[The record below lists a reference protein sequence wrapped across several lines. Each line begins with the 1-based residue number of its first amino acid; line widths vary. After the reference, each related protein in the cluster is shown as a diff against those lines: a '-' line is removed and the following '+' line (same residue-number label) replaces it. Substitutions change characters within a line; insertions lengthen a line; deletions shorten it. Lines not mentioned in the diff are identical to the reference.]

1 MTIPSLPPGSLAP
14 LRAPW
19 GWLRRLVLA
28 VGLLSLATDRLS
40 AGEAPVGNAAVVPI
54 AIDGQALP
62 PRTVAAGPTLP
73 PVVPWVRTDLLVAH
87 LPPADWRQ
95 IDAFAREGYQVIA
108 VNTLSQ
114 WDRVGP
120 GAGDYD
126 PAVVQ
131 AADAY
136 LRRFVDRV
144 HEAGAKAVFYFG
156 PVQPPLQSEVFR
168 ARHPDWLRVNEDGS
182 KAKDYVNFRHPDF
195 VRWLTDQLAWLARE
209 YQADG
214 FWFDGYSPVS
224 LHTYDAD
231 TRAAFRKHSGGHDL
245 PSRGKFD
252 PRDPVVRTYLR
263 WHEEYFVGLAA
274 RLREAV
280 RAAHPG
286 TVIYGNYSASRTW
299 YLPDWPLG
307 EYPAGYATA
316 IDLPSVELYWD
327 HPGDALFQQFT
338 YAFTQGVTADRGA
351 RVWVQPQAHGISG
364 TPPDVEIL
372 LRGLE
377 GAPWGVHAE
386 FVEPTGREQHM
397 RDYAREVK
405 ARAAWWRESEP
416 VPFIGLVA
424 SEQTRTYFGRDTA
437 LRYLPHLLGAFRAL
451 FEAHLP
457 VRVLTEYDLEAA
469 DLRGVRVLVLPET
482 RVLSDRAG
490 EVVRRFVAAGGGLLA
505 TGSPGLYDEAFQ
517 ARTNFVIADL
527 LHAEFAGEHEVWT
540 REAQLSLSL
549 ATAHPIVSDPAVRE
563 QEETAWRDPNGAP
576 PPHGPI
582 DLVAG
587 ATRVQ
592 PRDGATVLVQWR
604 TNDGGNVAFPALQI
618 AAHGRGRVV
627 YAPAGLDQAM
637 YLYPNRAARA
647 LLVNS
652 VRWLA
657 GDVPAPVEV
666 DAPLL
671 LAVTCRR
678 QPAAGRT
685 IVHLLNDQSS
695 YGRHS
700 LYQKLRL
707 PDGSVSG
714 PWSVR
719 EEVIP
724 IHDVRVRCRVPG
736 VTKATQQPEGI
747 ALPLQP
753 LPDGSGC
760 EVRVPQVAMYSL
772 VVFE

>member
-1 MTIPSLPPGSLAP
+1 MTCLSTSSRL
-14 LRAPW
+14 LRARLPCLLLVAVLMALAA
-19 GWLRRLVLA
+19 GHLR
-28 VGLLSLATDRLS
+28 
-40 AGEAPVGNAAVVPI
+40 AGEAPAGVSSLVPI
-54 AIDGQALP
+54 AFDRQALP
-62 PRTVAAGPTLP
+62 PRTVPAGPALP

-120 GAGDYD
+120 GAVDYD
-126 PAVVQ
+126 PAVVTE
-131 AADAY
+131 ADAY
-136 LRRFVDRV
+136 LRRFVTRV

-156 PVQPPLQSEVFR
+156 PVQSPLQSEVFR
-168 ARHPDWLRVNEDGS
+168 THHPDWLRVNEDGS
-182 KAKDYVNFRHPDF
+182 KAKDYVNFRHPGF
-195 VRWLTDQLAWLARE
+195 VRWLTEQLAWLARE

-224 LHTYDAD
+224 LHTYDDD
-231 TRAAFRKHSGGHDL
+231 TRAAFRKESGGHEL
-245 PSRGKFD
+245 PPRGKFD
-252 PRDPVVRTYLR
+252 PRDPVVRAYLR
-263 WHEEYFVGLAA
+263 WHEEYFVGLAS

-280 RAAHPG
+280 RVAHPE

-327 HPGDALFQQFT
+327 NPGDALFQQFT
-338 YAFTQGVTADRGA
+338 YAFTQGVTGDRGA

-372 LRGLE
+372 LRCLE

-386 FVEPTGREQHM
+386 FVEPTGRESHM

-405 ARAAWWRESEP
+405 ARAAWWRDSEP
-416 VPFIGLVA
+416 LPFVGLVA
-424 SEQTRTYFGRDTA
+424 SEQTRTLYGRDTA
-437 LRYLPHLLGAFRAL
+437 LRYLPHLLGAFRVL

-457 VRVLTEYDLEAA
+457 VRVLTEYDLEAG
-469 DLRGVRVLVLPET
+469 DLRDVRVLVLPET

-505 TGSPGLYDEAFQ
+505 TGSPGLCDENFQ
-517 ARTNFVIADL
+517 VRTNFVIADL
-527 LHAEFAGEHEVWT
+527 LQAEFASQHEVWT
-540 REAQLSLSL
+540 REAQLTLGL
-549 ATAHPIVSDPAVRE
+549 AAAHPIVDDPAVRG
-563 QEETAWRDPNGAP
+563 QEETAWRNPDGAP
-576 PPHGPI
+576 PAHGSI

-587 ATRVQ
+587 ATQVRA
-592 PRDGATVLVQWR
+592 REGATVLVQWR
-604 TNDGGNVAFPALQI
+604 TNDGANVPFPALQI
-618 AAHGRGRVV
+618 ANHGRGRVA
-627 YAPAGLDQAM
+627 YAPAGFDQAM
-637 YLYPNRAARA
+637 YLYPNSSLRA
-647 LLVNS
+647 LLVNAL
-652 VRWLA
+652 RWTA
-657 GDVPAPVEV
+657 GEKPSPVEV
-666 DAPLL
+666 EAPRL
-671 LAVTCRR
+671 LAVTYRR

-700 LYQKLRL
+700 LYQKLKL
-707 PDGSVSG
+707 PDGTVSG

-753 LPDGSGC
+753 LPDGTGA
-760 EVRVPQVAMYSL
+760 EVRVPQVTMYSL
-772 VVFE
+772 IVFE